1 MNENSTRV
9 AVNESDRAV
18 RAHQEYMSEVQNLV
32 DEQVKALFA
41 RLATGV
47 TRAGEGRP
55 GAAPPIVKQQE
66 HTFSAT
72 NGERT
77 ITAAVEDVTDL
88 PEGSDRAAAF
98 ADGQAHC
105 TVRAGDA
112 VIAEW
117 VLHRTGAGD
126 SVTYTWADAQT
137 GNALDE
143 AAIMAALQ
151 SLYA

>member
-1 MNENSTRV
+1 
-9 AVNESDRAV
+9 
-18 RAHQEYMSEVQNLV
+18 

-41 RLATGV
+41 MLATCA
-47 TRAGEGRP
+47 TRAGEGRA
-55 GAAPPIVKQQE
+55 GAAPPNVTQQN
-66 HTFSAT
+66 HTFSAS
-72 NGERT
+72 NGART
-77 ITAAVEDVTDL
+77 ITAEVADVTDL

-126 SVTYTWADAQT
+126 NVLYTWADAET
-137 GNALDE
+137 GKALDE
-143 AAIMAALQ
+143 SAITDALQ
-151 SLYA
+151 PLYA